1 LHKKLTTY
9 VYDSHI
15 VKSQQQCRDN
25 RRQSQVQKG
34 GIVYTRDVDHDIAG
48 AADRILAW
56 QPENLDEDQKLY
68 RLKLSYY
75 VLPQLI
81 VRTRARREAANR
93 TATNL
98 LRRATRR
105 AKKEEKD
112 QESDQEDEDAT
123 NQA

>member
-1 LHKKLTTY
+1 MT
-9 VYDSHI
+9 
-15 VKSQQQCRDN
+15 
-25 RRQSQVQKG
+25 
-34 GIVYTRDVDHDIAG
+34 
-48 AADRILAW
+48 W

-81 VRTRARREAANR
+81 VRTKARQETANQ

-105 AKKEEKD
+105 AKKKEKD
-112 QESDQEDEDAT
+112 QESDQEDENAT

>member
-1 LHKKLTTY
+1 
-9 VYDSHI
+9 
-15 VKSQQQCRDN
+15 
-25 RRQSQVQKG
+25 
-34 GIVYTRDVDHDIAG
+34 
-48 AADRILAW
+48 LAW
-56 QPENLDEDQKLY
+56 QSEDLDEDQKLY